1 MDVSIVVSLL
11 PLFFLLHELEEII
24 MVRSWL
30 DKNQAALRERFSNL
44 GYIMA
49 HPINSGER
57 KKILSLH
64 HGKFNVRVFGKLHAA
79 IQYIISFYNS
89 KSRK

>member
-44 GYIMA
+44 G
-49 HPINSGER
+49 H
-57 KKILSLH
+57 
-64 HGKFNVRVFGKLHAA
+64 
-79 IQYIISFYNS
+79 IIGSPD
-89 KSRK
+89 K

>member
-30 DKNQAALRERFSNL
+30 DKNQAVFVSVFQ
-44 GYIMA
+44 IWD
-49 HPINSGER
+49 
-57 KKILSLH
+57 ILLC
-64 HGKFNVRVFGKLHAA
+64 GWNK
-79 IQYIISFYNS
+79 
-89 KSRK
+89 

>member
-30 DKNQAALRERFSNL
+30 DKNQAALR
-44 GYIMA
+44 A

-57 KKILSLH
+57 KYY
-64 HGKFNVRVFGKLHAA
+64 A
-79 IQYIISFYNS
+79 
-89 KSRK
+89 

>member
-44 GYIMA
+44 GHIIVWMEQMTTRRFMA

-57 KKILSLH
+57 KKKNLIFASW
-64 HGKFNVRVFGKLHAA
+64 K
-79 IQYIISFYNS
+79 IQC
-89 KSRK
+89 

>member
-44 GYIMA
+44 GHIIVWMEQMTA

-57 KKILSLH
+57 KKKNLIFASW
-64 HGKFNVRVFGKLHAA
+64 K
-79 IQYIISFYNS
+79 IQC
-89 KSRK
+89 

>member
-30 DKNQAALRERFSNL
+30 DKNGS
-44 GYIMA
+44 
-49 HPINSGER
+49 PD
-57 KKILSLH
+57 K
-64 HGKFNVRVFGKLHAA
+64 
-79 IQYIISFYNS
+79 
-89 KSRK
+89 